1 MKNNLLAGFSPGR
14 ALDASQAY
22 IMAGLSLLVGLAIG
36 YVLHAGHAQPAPQPV
51 MQMQSTMPKQTT
63 AAAPAPMSQKQ
74 PSLEDIHKMADAQA
88 SPLLNKLKSD
98 PNNSKVLEQIGATYN
113 AGHQFKLAAQYY
125 GKASQSDPKN
135 TALRVKLAGA
145 LYESGNTDE
154 SIAQLNQVLTQEP
167 NNANALFNIGA
178 IKLNGKKDDK
188 GALAAWKQLLKT
200 NPQLAPDRKAQVEH
214 LIQELE
220 AKNAQKSG
228 APGTP
233 LSQGAANEAGK

>member
-1 MKNNLLAGFSPGR
+1 M
-14 ALDASQAY
+14 
-22 IMAGLSLLVGLAIG
+22 
-36 YVLHAGHAQPAPQPV
+36 
-51 MQMQSTMPKQTT
+51 
-63 AAAPAPMSQKQ
+63 
-74 PSLEDIHKMADAQA
+74 
-88 SPLLNKLKSD
+88 
-98 PNNSKVLEQIGATYN
+98 
-113 AGHQFKLAAQYY
+113 
-125 GKASQSDPKN
+125 
-135 TALRVKLAGA
+135 
-145 LYESGNTDE
+145 
-154 SIAQLNQVLTQEP
+154 NQVLTQEP